1 MSCGEELKSYQTR
14 RYLVLLEI
22 VFGLASRYSR
32 WGQSYWMGMGGY
44 PPTHSNQT
52 PNTND
57 IAAGVSPWV
66 ITSMVKRETTQ
77 TASQGPQSHLS
88 SQGSQIPETTRMLAQ
103 KQPPFKECV
112 IAHWSRSPA
121 PRMIGDK
128 HRAEAA
134 DTQVWQ
140 ESVPV
145 GVEACPKGPVERQ
158 EVNIRA

>member
-1 MSCGEELKSYQTR
+1 MQALGVELLDGWWALT
-14 RYLVLLEI
+14 
-22 VFGLASRYSR
+22 GT
-32 WGQSYWMGMGGY
+32 
-44 PPTHSNQT
+44 PPNQT
-52 PNTND
+52 PNTNAQASGD
-57 IAAGVSPWV
+57 RRRVTISV
-66 ITSMVKRETTQ
+66 VKRRTIQ
-77 TASQGPQSHLS
+77 TAGQGPKSMLS
-88 SQGSQIPETTRMLAQ
+88 QEGSRIAMTARMLAQ